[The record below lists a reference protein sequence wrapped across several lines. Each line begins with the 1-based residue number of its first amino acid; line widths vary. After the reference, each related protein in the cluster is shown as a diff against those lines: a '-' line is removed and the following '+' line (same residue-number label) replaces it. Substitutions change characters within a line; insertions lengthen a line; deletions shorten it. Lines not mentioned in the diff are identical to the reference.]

1 MRIPA
6 LKAENVQILRK
17 LVDKVPV
24 ELRNAARAERKNLIR
39 MEKEMEGS
47 SSYAVARGAL
57 NANAELAA
65 FVDKLNAKSAVSFYQ
80 RQPIGKIVNPA
91 PVAQEKR
98 SLQYVSASMIEDT
111 ANSQLQNDYMAKK
124 LLK

>member
-6 LKAENVQILRK
+6 LKAANVQNLRK
-17 LVDKVPV
+17 LVDKVPT
-24 ELRNAARAERKNLIR
+24 ELRDAARAERKNLIR

-57 NANAELAA
+57 NANAKLAEY
-65 FVDKLNAKSAVSFYQ
+65 VDKLNAQSATSFYQ
-80 RQPIGKIVNPA
+80 RQPMGKIVNPA
-91 PVAQEKR
+91 PVAQEER

-111 ANSQLQNDYMAKK
+111 ANSQLQHDYMAKK